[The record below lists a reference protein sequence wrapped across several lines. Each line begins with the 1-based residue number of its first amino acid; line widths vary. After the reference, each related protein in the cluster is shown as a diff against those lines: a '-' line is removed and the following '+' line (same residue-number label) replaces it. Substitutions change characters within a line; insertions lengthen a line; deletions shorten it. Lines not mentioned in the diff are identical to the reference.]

1 MSAVTVTQG
10 AAMAA
15 AQSARAQRLRDA
27 GYRLTQPR
35 LAVLEAL
42 ERSRGHVT
50 SAELLQMTPDVGR
63 ASVFR
68 ALDLFTRLAIV
79 RPAWLQDSSTPRYL
93 LLPDGHHHH
102 ILCTACD
109 RVIDFDDCHLE
120 PLQRELEDRYGM
132 RLRGHLL
139 EFYGH
144 CPDCAEGPAG

>member
-1 MSAVTVTQG
+1 MS
-10 AAMAA
+10 A

-50 SAELLQMTPDVGR
+50 SAELLEMMPDVGR
-63 ASVFR
+63 ASVYR

-79 RPAWLQDSSTPRYL
+79 RPAWLHDSSTPRYL

-109 RVIDFDDCHLE
+109 RVIDFEDCHLE
-120 PLQRELEDRYGM
+120 PLQRELETRYGM

-139 EFYGH
+139 EFYGQ
-144 CPDCAEGPAG
+144 CADCSGKTEG